1 MIYSQSLFSR
11 SENGILMNKIDRFKK
26 ASKVWPKYLKEINYD
41 NFRANAAKKNG
52 YNALSIDVFIK

>member
-1 MIYSQSLFSR
+1 
-11 SENGILMNKIDRFKK
+11 MNKIDRFKK